1 MTKKQGISYYYAIF
15 KSVFGAK
22 DADYMAMCIDKF
34 QFEYFS
40 NWKKRTE
47 IREQS
52 AEYKALVVELSI
64 SRWSVTSEFTWNR
77 ILELTF

>member
-1 MTKKQGISYYYAIF
+1 
-15 KSVFGAK
+15 
-22 DADYMAMCIDKF
+22 MAMCIDKF

-47 IREQS
+47 VREQS